1 MQERAWRFSCGLI
14 ANNKRPIN
22 MHKFLLIL
30 FIAVLPLPLI
40 ASDSNTTVSYN
51 NHTVTVQMHDGGK
64 FSIAVGSDPVKIK
77 IVCAEG
83 KTVGSVML
91 NDIDLTAQLDGD
103 GYLTLN
109 NPDNADTA
117 ITSDSVITINY
128 SEPAQQ

>member
-1 MQERAWRFSCGLI
+1 
-14 ANNKRPIN
+14 
-22 MHKFLLIL
+22 MHNFLLIL

-51 NHTVTVQMHDGGK
+51 NHTVTVQMHDGGN

-91 NDIDLTAQLDGD
+91 NDIDLTGRLDDD
-103 GYLTLN
+103 GCLTLN
-109 NPDNADTA
+109 NPDYADTA
-117 ITSDSVITINY
+117 ITSDCVITINY